1 MHVDGLNNLISILV
15 VGVYYLSK
23 KKNDV
28 GVYWRERER
37 ERKRERERLELLKF
51 KLTSQVSQTK
61 HLKPRTLEDTTFLNR
76 YTYQRCLRILMKQ

>member
-1 MHVDGLNNLISILV
+1 MHVDGLNNLISKLV

-23 KKNDV
+23 KKNLL
-28 GVYWRERER
+28 VYIGE
-37 ERKRERERLELLKF
+37 RERERLELLKF

-61 HLKPRTLEDTTFLNR
+61 HLKPRTLEDTSFLNR

>member
-23 KKNDV
+23 KKNLL
-28 GVYWRERER
+28 VYIGERERER
-37 ERKRERERLELLKF
+37 ERLQLLKF

-61 HLKPRTLEDTTFLNR
+61 HLKPRTLEDTSFLNR

>member
-23 KKNDV
+23 IKNLL
-28 GVYWRERER
+28 VYIGERER